1 MTSRPAGRHRKGVS
15 TQWSPGLPW
24 LEYPA
29 GDGAPGVFLN
39 SGVVPNGDPLFS
51 PNGNSLFSPA
61 GGRRALRAALAR
73 DRRAFA
79 LALSAAVAG
88 VTAAVVFG
96 SFAPLHSTWMAD
108 GGPGAPGGL
117 PPQTP
122 VPWSAAPLGSP
133 SGAPVPPGRPQ
144 GPPQGRPRP
153 PGERPASPRL
163 PRHKREPRAS
173 RGTGTRQETGSRADI
188 GQGPGAATQ
197 VSTGRGTGNS
207 SPHSPRH
214 ARPAPKLLVRYLVD
228 RQWPDGFQGQVQ
240 VVNNGAQ
247 PIADWQVVVA
257 LPGDTVTSFSNAS
270 GYVSD
275 HILLLQPASAA
286 QVVPPGGGTLDV
298 FFAASGAE
306 TAPAACAFNRTLC
319 G

>member
-1 MTSRPAGRHRKGVS
+1 MTSRSAGRHRKGVS
-15 TQWSPGLPW
+15 TQRPPGLPW

-29 GDGAPGVFLN
+29 GDSAPGVFLN
-39 SGVVPNGDPLFS
+39 SGVVPNGSPLFS
-51 PNGNSLFSPA
+51 PNGRPLFSPA
-61 GGRRALRAALAR
+61 GGRRALRAAMAR

-108 GGPGAPGGL
+108 GGPGAAGGL

-133 SGAPVPPGRPQ
+133 SGAPVPQ
-144 GPPQGRPRP
+144 DPPRR

-163 PRHKREPRAS
+163 PRHKLRPRTS
-173 RGTGTRQETGSRADI
+173 RDTGTRQEAGARANVSA
-188 GQGPGAATQ
+188 GKGAGARTSVGAGTQ
-197 VSTGRGTGNS
+197 TSTGRGAGNS
-207 SPHSPRH
+207 SPRSPRH
-214 ARPAPKLLVRYLVD
+214 ARPAPKVVVRYLVD
-228 RQWPDGFQGQVQ
+228 RQWPGGFQGQVQ

-257 LPGDTVTSFSNAS
+257 LPDDTVTSIRNAS
-270 GYVSD
+270 GCASD
-275 HILLLQPASAA
+275 HILLLRPASTA
-286 QVVPPGGGTLDV
+286 QVVRPGGTMDV
-298 FFAASGAE
+298 FFVAAGAE
-306 TAPAACAFNRTLC
+306 TAPEACAFNGTLC

>member
-1 MTSRPAGRHRKGVS
+1 MTSRSAGRHRKGVS
-15 TQWSPGLPW
+15 TQRPPGLPW

-29 GDGAPGVFLN
+29 GDSAPGVFLN
-39 SGVVPNGDPLFS
+39 SGVVPNGSPSFS
-51 PNGNSLFSPA
+51 PNGRPLFSPA
-61 GGRRALRAALAR
+61 GGRRALRAAMAR

-108 GGPGAPGGL
+108 GGPGAAGGL

-133 SGAPVPPGRPQ
+133 SGAPVPQ
-144 GPPQGRPRP
+144 DPPRR
-153 PGERPASPRL
+153 PGERPALPRL
-163 PRHKREPRAS
+163 PRHKLRPRTS
-173 RGTGTRQETGSRADI
+173 RDTGTRQEAGARASV
-188 GQGPGAATQ
+188 GAGTQ
-197 VSTGRGTGNS
+197 TSTGRGAGNS
-207 SPHSPRH
+207 SPRSPRQ
-214 ARPAPKLLVRYLVD
+214 ARPAPKVVVRYLVD
-228 RQWPDGFQGQVQ
+228 RQWPGGFQGQVQ

-257 LPGDTVTSFSNAS
+257 LPDDTVTSIRNAS
-270 GYVSD
+270 GCASD
-275 HILLLQPASAA
+275 HILLLRPASTA
-286 QVVPPGGGTLDV
+286 QVVRPGGTMDV
-298 FFAASGAE
+298 FFVAAGAE
-306 TAPAACAFNRTLC
+306 TAPEACAFNGTLC